1 MIVVKNKYLFYL
13 SVITFVLMFFTAL
26 VINIGSIFISIYFIF
41 ESILI
46 FLFLNLKK
54 RNFLK
59 FVINL
64 KNIKLIKVF
73 YIFIGFCILSVF
85 LSLLYHYFS
94 LSSFFTGI
102 VGNLIFSIVFPYLL
116 ILYITSYVF
125 KKKFTIKLFYLTI
138 FFIFLIGIIEFF
150 VFLYDIPFL
159 KDCIDFLSRRRTLLG
174 SSVSGIYEVTRYYI
188 GIFPRIRAIFDEPAS
203 LSEFIFFISPFVYN
217 YSLSSNKIFNL
228 KNEQIFK
235 KIFLSMMIF
244 NIFFTG
250 SPIYI
255 ILFII
260 STLICTY
267 KQIYRFLKNNFLK
280 VLFASLI
287 SILIIIFFVQGV
299 LNINI
304 SETFIIRI
312 INTLKSFG
320 SYEYFSLLEPSLA
333 TRITCYINAFVLF
346 LKHPILGVG
355 YSSLVKALY
364 IQLAN
369 SPVVLTEELSHRL
382 INNSGFGFPMAYMF
396 RLFAETGLIG
406 VVLFLSF
413 LGINFYYVNKLIKK
427 FSGIDKIFLTSI
439 KISLINLF
447 IMSWYSNI
455 TYSHVWLVLAFIPSY
470 YIYYK
475 RLIKNIKE

>member
-1 MIVVKNKYLFYL
+1 MVIIKYKYLFYF

-26 VINIGSIFISIYFIF
+26 VINIGSMFISFNIIL
-41 ESILI
+41 ESVLI

-54 RNFLK
+54 RNLFKFIIALK
-59 FVINL
+59 HV
-64 KNIKLIKVF
+64 KLLRVF
-73 YIFIGFCILSVF
+73 YVFIAACLSSIF
-85 LSLLYHYFS
+85 LSLFYDYFT

-102 VGNLIFSIVFPYLL
+102 VGNLIFSILIPYLL
-116 ILYITSYVF
+116 VIYITSYIL
-125 KKKFTIKLFYLTI
+125 KKDFTIKLFYLTI

-150 VFLYDIPFL
+150 VFLYDIPLL
-159 KDCIDFLSRRRTLLG
+159 KECIDFLSRRRSLLAASLSG
-174 SSVSGIYEVTRYYI
+174 SYDIVRPYI
-188 GIFPRIRAIFDEPAS
+188 GMFPRIKSIFDEPAAFG
-203 LSEFIFFISPFVYN
+203 EFIFFISPFVYN
-217 YSLSSNKIFNL
+217 YSLSSHKIFNL
-228 KNEQIFK
+228 KNEQILK
-235 KIFLSMMIF
+235 KIFLGLMMF

-250 SPIYI
+250 SPVYI
-255 ILFII
+255 ILFVI
-260 STLICTY
+260 STLMCIY
-267 KQIYRFLKNNFLK
+267 KQIFQFIRRNFFKILLGCI
-280 VLFASLI
+280 LFICLI
-287 SILIIIFFVQGV
+287 TFFIQDV

-312 INTLKSFG
+312 IKTFKSFG
-320 SYEYFSLLEPSLA
+320 SYEYFSLIEPSLA

-346 LKHPILGVG
+346 LKHPLFGIG
-355 YSSLVKALY
+355 YSSLAKALY
-364 IQLAN
+364 TQLAN
-369 SPVVLTEELSHRL
+369 SPVVLTGELSDRL
-382 INNSGFGFPMAYMF
+382 LSGVNPGFPMAYMF

-427 FSGIDKIFLTSI
+427 FSGIYRIFLTSI

-455 TYSHVWLVLAFIPSY
+455 TYSHIWLVLAFIPSY